1 MRGGLPTTSPHCPK
15 TSDCTDVT
23 FTVLYDANVL
33 YPNVLRDVLI
43 RLAQTGLEHARWTDR
58 ILDETFRN
66 LAADRPDIPTDT
78 LIRLRE
84 LMNRAVPDCLVTGYE
99 ALISA
104 LTLPDEDDRHVL
116 AAAIRCGAQVIV
128 TANLRDFPIP
138 NSPSSASRPCTR
150 TSSSWTCSR
159 STGHRCT
166 QAISAT
172 AAAWRNPPGTP
183 ADVCDRLAAAGLPIS
198 AAALRR

>member
-1 MRGGLPTTSPHCPK
+1 VGLRTSWPRCPR

-43 RLAQTGLEHARWTDR
+43 RLAQTGLVHARWTDR

-78 LIRLRE
+78 LARLRE

-99 ALISA
+99 ALIPA

-116 AAAIRCGAQVIV
+116 AAAIRCGVQVIV
-128 TANLRDFPIP
+128 TANLRDFPDAELAQFGIEALHP
-138 NSPSSASRPCTR
+138 DEFVMDLFTLDGARV
-150 TSSSWTCSR
+150 
-159 STGHRCT
+159 H